1 MFFFIK
7 RMKKKRNNSV
17 ERRDRSFVAQLQCA
31 VCERAEPRLQPSECT
46 LIRDRP
52 EAHGRSPAPP
62 QPEGVPF
69 VRLWSDRRQ
78 QVHPP
83 DILPHCSERERCQP
97 RSSQPPHPPPPVSL
111 FNWDKRYKRWIERM
125 LRQSALPRCRRFHL
139 ETKEPKKVIDQLRS
153 GRTMPAND

>member
-1 MFFFIK
+1 
-7 RMKKKRNNSV
+7 MKKKRNNSV

-69 VRLWSDRRQ
+69 VRLWSEGDNRFILLISSPTA
-78 QVHPP
+78 VSENGVSLGAANPP
-83 DILPHCSERERCQP
+83 T
-97 RSSQPPHPPPPVSL
+97 PHPPSPFSIGISDISV
-111 FNWDKRYKRWIERM
+111 E
-125 LRQSALPRCRRFHL
+125 
-139 ETKEPKKVIDQLRS
+139 
-153 GRTMPAND
+153 